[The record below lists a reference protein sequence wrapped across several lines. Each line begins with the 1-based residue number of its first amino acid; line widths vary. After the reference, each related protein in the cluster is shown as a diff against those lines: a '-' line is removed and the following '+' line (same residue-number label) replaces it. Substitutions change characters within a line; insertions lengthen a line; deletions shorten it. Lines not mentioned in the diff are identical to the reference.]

1 MSIDLSNYSSIESA
15 LLVRIECDYYKASN
29 SPDPFTSQVLR
40 FSDYLY
46 NVTYNSEDYIGLG
59 RLMAVTS
66 SASELRVTNNDL
78 TITLSGIPNTSID
91 EIINSRIKGSTVKI
105 YRALFNT
112 STNAL
117 LSITGNPMMRYS
129 GIINNYGIDED
140 FDGINRTATNT
151 ISLTCSSFLDVLNN
165 TAKGR
170 RTNPQDEKK
179 FYPNDL
185 SMDRVPNL
193 IRSKFN
199 FGAAT

>member
-15 LLVRIECDYYKASN
+15 LLVRIDCDFYKASN
-29 SPDPFTSQVLR
+29 SADPFTTQVLR

-46 NVTYNSEDYIGLG
+46 TVTLDGDNYIGLG

-66 SASELRVTNNDL
+66 SSSELRVTNNDL
-78 TITLSGIPNTSID
+78 TLTLSGIPNTSID
-91 EIINSRIKGSTVKI
+91 EIINSRIKGSTIKI
-105 YRALFNT
+105 YRALINPAT
-112 STNAL
+112 GLA
-117 LSITGNPMMRYS
+117 LSIAGNPMMRYS

-140 FDGINRTATNT
+140 FDGVNRTATNT

-170 RTNPQDEKK
+170 RTNPEDQKK
-179 FYPNDL
+179 FYPSDL

-193 IRSKFN
+193 VRSKFN
-199 FGAAT
+199 FGAAL